1 MENLYNLFT
10 LPKGEISPQRTQVH
24 FCRKEMEL
32 LLHKYLHIS
41 KTSGTIISCSKTS
54 GSTSCSNHFIS
65 PCNISQSLVSP
76 TQQSSVSLSLRS
88 LATPPLQS
96 LATLSLQS
104 LATLSFQSSPAPQ
117 LICFDMDSTLIK
129 IEIIDEL
136 ADYMGIGAQMR
147 KITAETM
154 YGKLNFRE
162 SFLQRVMLLKGL
174 DITILDNLAET
185 MPVAEGLQELIN
197 KLKSRNIKTAIITGN
212 FSCFGK
218 FLQKKYGFNHIFTTE
233 VETIQTETSRK
244 LILSGNIKGEIIDA
258 PCKSGILLELCKQEN
273 ITPAQCIAVGDGAN
287 DLPMLMTAG
296 TGIIYNAKSCGDITK
311 ILQVIP

>member
-1 MENLYNLFT
+1 MEHLYNILT
-10 LPKGEISPQRTQVH
+10 LPKEQTTPQRTQVH
-24 FCRKEMEL
+24 SCHKEMEL
-32 LLHKYLHIS
+32 LLHNYLHIS
-41 KTSGTIISCSKTS
+41 KTSGTIISCSKTA
-54 GSTSCSNHFIS
+54 GDNHLIA
-65 PCNISQSLVSP
+65 PCNTSQSLVSP
-76 TQQSSVSLSLRS
+76 VLQPFAAPSL
-88 LATPPLQS
+88 
-96 LATLSLQS
+96 
-104 LATLSFQSSPAPQ
+104 QSSPAPH

-136 ADYMGIGAQMR
+136 ADCMGIGAQMR

-174 DITILDNLAET
+174 DIKVLNTLAET
-185 MPVAEGLQELIN
+185 MPVAEGLQKLVN
-197 KLKSRNIKTAIITGN
+197 RLKSKNVKTAIITGN

-233 VETIQTETSRK
+233 IETIQTETNRN

-258 PCKSGILLELCKQEN
+258 PCKSRILLELCKQEN

-287 DLPMLMTAG
+287 DLPMLTTAG
-296 TGIIYNAKSCGDITK
+296 TGIIYNAISCGDITR